1 MNKKRS
7 SINHFASL
15 HVVMLIIVTVLL
27 ATGGVLHAFM
37 KNRQI
42 EVAREIDATN
52 SRMVE
57 TEETMKMVQVKI
69 DRKLNRHMIRNELS
83 NRESALITIPSTAVE
98 VVTPPRTDAGSVAQT
113 AL

>member
-1 MNKKRS
+1 
-7 SINHFASL
+7 
-15 HVVMLIIVTVLL
+15 MLIIVTVLL

-69 DRKLNRHMIRNELS
+69 DRKLNRHMIRAELA
-83 NRESALITIPSTAVE
+83 NRESELTTIPSTAVE